1 MKILALGGS
10 GGMGRFAVT
19 SLINHKKIE
28 KIYVADVNAPSAK
41 TFASNFDTRVK
52 GIELDITNNEALIN
66 EMSKVDIVVNTTGPF
81 FKFGLPILKAAIE
94 TNTHYFDIC
103 DDWEPTE
110 KMLSMN
116 NDKKS
121 SKITGII
128 GLGASPG
135 LTNILAYL
143 AILELDE
150 VAKVYTG
157 WNISGAKPERK
168 SSQKGV
174 NAAIIHGIEQITG
187 RVKIFSNGKYEMAR
201 PLKKINV
208 NYPEI
213 GEKRA
218 YIFGHPEAISFPY
231 HYPNIKESLNLMHG
245 GEEWLVGIL
254 KFIRLLIEIKL
265 ITKNMAARIFA
276 RLNNSN
282 SSETKKIKTID
293 LPSVYGYAEG
303 KKGNKNFSVG
313 VTFDESIQNLSMGE
327 ATSLPLACGVKMFLD
342 GVISQRGIHAPES
355 GIIDP
360 KIFLDY
366 FAKEIA
372 EGIELSPLISINEE
386 NNFSNLQ

>member
-10 GGMGRFAVT
+10 GGMGRFAVS
-19 SLINHKKIE
+19 SLINHEKIK
-28 KIYVADVNAPSAK
+28 KIYVADVNASSAK
-41 TFASNFDTRVK
+41 TFASNFDSRVE
-52 GIELDITNNEALIN
+52 GLELDITNNESLIN
-66 EMSKVDIVVNTTGPF
+66 EMSKVDIVINTTGPF

-94 TNTHYFDIC
+94 TTTHYFDIC

-110 KMLSMN
+110 KMLLMN
-116 NDKKS
+116 NDEKS

-150 VAKVYTG
+150 VSKVYTG
-157 WNISGAKPERK
+157 WNISGAKPEEK

-174 NAAIIHGIEQITG
+174 NAAMVHGIEQVTG
-187 RVKIFSNGKYEMAR
+187 HVKVFNNGKYEMVR
-201 PLKKINV
+201 PLKEVIV

-231 HYPNIKESLNLMHG
+231 HYPNIKDSLNLMHG
-245 GEEWLVGIL
+245 GEKGLVGIL

-265 ITKNMAARIFA
+265 ISKNIAARIFTF
-276 RLNNSN
+276 LDNST
-282 SSETKKIKTID
+282 SSELKKNDISG

-303 KKGNKNFSVG
+303 KKGDKNFSVG
-313 VTFDESIQNLSMGE
+313 VTFDDSIQNLSMGE

-342 GVISQRGIHAPES
+342 GVILQRGIHSPES

-366 FAKEIA
+366 FAKEIGD
-372 EGIELSPLISINEE
+372 EIDLFPLVTKNE
-386 NNFSNLQ
+386 NNN

>member
-10 GGMGRFAVT
+10 GGMGRFAVS
-19 SLINHKKIE
+19 SLINHEKIK
-28 KIYVADVNAPSAK
+28 KIYVADVNASSAK
-41 TFASNFDTRVK
+41 TFASNFDSRVE
-52 GIELDITNNEALIN
+52 GLELDITNNESLIN
-66 EMSKVDIVVNTTGPF
+66 EMSKVDIVINTTGPF

-94 TNTHYFDIC
+94 TTTHYFDIC

-110 KMLSMN
+110 KMLLMN
-116 NDKKS
+116 NDEKS

-150 VAKVYTG
+150 VSKVYTG
-157 WNISGAKPERK
+157 WNISGAKPEEK
-168 SSQKGV
+168 SSQKGI
-174 NAAIIHGIEQITG
+174 NAAMVHGIEQVTG
-187 RVKIFSNGKYEMAR
+187 HVKVFNNGKYEMVR
-201 PLKKINV
+201 PLKEIMI

-213 GEKRA
+213 GERVA

-231 HYPNIKESLNLMHG
+231 HYPNIKDSLNLMHG
-245 GEEWLVGIL
+245 GEKGLVGIL

-265 ITKNMAARIFA
+265 ISKNIAARIFTF
-276 RLNNSN
+276 LDNST
-282 SSETKKIKTID
+282 SSELKKNDISG

-303 KKGNKNFSVG
+303 KKGDKNFSVG
-313 VTFDESIQNLSMGE
+313 VTFDDSIQNLSMGE

-342 GVISQRGIHAPES
+342 GVILQRGIHSPES

-366 FAKEIA
+366 FAKEIGD
-372 EGIELSPLISINEE
+372 EIDLFPLVTKNE
-386 NNFSNLQ
+386 NNN

>member
-10 GGMGRFAVT
+10 GGMGRFAVS
-19 SLINHKKIE
+19 SLINHEKIK
-28 KIYVADVNAPSAK
+28 KIYVADVNASSAK
-41 TFASNFDTRVK
+41 TFASNFDSRVE
-52 GIELDITNNEALIN
+52 GLELDITNNESLIN
-66 EMSKVDIVVNTTGPF
+66 EMSKVDIVINTTGPF

-94 TNTHYFDIC
+94 TTTHYFDIC

-110 KMLSMN
+110 KMLLMN
-116 NDKKS
+116 NDEKS

-150 VAKVYTG
+150 VSKVYTG
-157 WNISGAKPERK
+157 WNISGAKPEEK

-174 NAAIIHGIEQITG
+174 NAAMVHGIEQVTG
-187 RVKIFSNGKYEMAR
+187 HVKVFNNGKYEMVR
-201 PLKKINV
+201 PLKEVIV

-213 GEKRA
+213 GEKKA
-218 YIFGHPEAISFPY
+218 NIFGHPEAISFPY
-231 HYPNIKESLNLMHG
+231 HYPNIKDSLNLMHG
-245 GEEWLVGIL
+245 GEKGLVGIL

-265 ITKNMAARIFA
+265 ISKNIAARIFTF
-276 RLNNSN
+276 LDNST
-282 SSETKKIKTID
+282 SSELKKNDISG

-303 KKGNKNFSVG
+303 KKGDKNFSVG
-313 VTFDESIQNLSMGE
+313 VTFDDSIQNLSMGE

-342 GVISQRGIHAPES
+342 GVILQRGIHSPES

-366 FAKEIA
+366 FAKEIGD
-372 EGIELSPLISINEE
+372 EIDLFPLVTKNE
-386 NNFSNLQ
+386 NNN

>member
-10 GGMGRFAVT
+10 GGMGRFAVS
-19 SLINHKKIE
+19 SLINHEKIK
-28 KIYVADVNAPSAK
+28 KIYVADVNASSAK
-41 TFASNFDTRVK
+41 TFASNFDSRVE
-52 GIELDITNNEALIN
+52 GLELDITNNESLIN
-66 EMSKVDIVVNTTGPF
+66 EMSNVDIVINTTGPF

-94 TNTHYFDIC
+94 TTTHYFDIC

-110 KMLSMN
+110 KMLLMN
-116 NDKKS
+116 NDEKS

-150 VAKVYTG
+150 VSKVYTG
-157 WNISGAKPERK
+157 WNISGAKPEEK
-168 SSQKGV
+168 SSQKGI
-174 NAAIIHGIEQITG
+174 NAAMVHGIEQVTG
-187 RVKIFSNGKYEMAR
+187 HVKVFNNGKYEMVR
-201 PLKKINV
+201 PLKEIMI

-213 GEKRA
+213 GERVA

-231 HYPNIKESLNLMHG
+231 HYPNIKDSLNLMHG
-245 GEEWLVGIL
+245 GEKGLVGIL

-265 ITKNMAARIFA
+265 ISKNIAARIFTF
-276 RLNNSN
+276 LDNST
-282 SSETKKIKTID
+282 SSELKKNDISG

-303 KKGNKNFSVG
+303 KKGDKNFSVG
-313 VTFDESIQNLSMGE
+313 VTFDDSIQNLSMGE

-342 GVISQRGIHAPES
+342 GVILQRGIHSPES

-366 FAKEIA
+366 FAKEIGD
-372 EGIELSPLISINEE
+372 EIDLFPLVTKNE
-386 NNFSNLQ
+386 NNN

>member
-10 GGMGRFAVT
+10 GGMGRFAVS
-19 SLINHKKIE
+19 SLINHEKIK
-28 KIYVADVNAPSAK
+28 KIYVADVNASSAK
-41 TFASNFDTRVK
+41 TFASNFDSRVE
-52 GIELDITNNEALIN
+52 GLELDITNNESLIN
-66 EMSKVDIVVNTTGPF
+66 EMSKVDIVINTTGPF

-94 TNTHYFDIC
+94 TTTHYFDIC

-110 KMLSMN
+110 KMLLMN
-116 NDKKS
+116 NDEKS

-150 VAKVYTG
+150 VSKVYTG
-157 WNISGAKPERK
+157 WNISGAKPEEK
-168 SSQKGV
+168 SSQKGI
-174 NAAIIHGIEQITG
+174 NAAMVHGIEQVTG
-187 RVKIFSNGKYEMAR
+187 HVKVFNHGKYEMVR
-201 PLKKINV
+201 PLKEVIV

-231 HYPNIKESLNLMHG
+231 HYPNIKDSLNLMHG
-245 GEEWLVGIL
+245 GEKGLVGIL

-265 ITKNMAARIFA
+265 ISKNIAARIFTF
-276 RLNNSN
+276 LDNST
-282 SSETKKIKTID
+282 SSELKKNDISG

-303 KKGNKNFSVG
+303 KKGDKNFSVG
-313 VTFDESIQNLSMGE
+313 VTFDDSIQNLSMGE

-342 GVISQRGIHAPES
+342 GVILQRGIHSPES

-366 FAKEIA
+366 FAKEIGD
-372 EGIELSPLISINEE
+372 EIDLFPLVTKNE
-386 NNFSNLQ
+386 NNN

>member
-10 GGMGRFAVT
+10 GGMGRFAVS
-19 SLINHKKIE
+19 SLINHEKIK
-28 KIYVADVNAPSAK
+28 KIYVADVNASSAK
-41 TFASNFDTRVK
+41 TFASNFDSRVE
-52 GIELDITNNEALIN
+52 GLELDITNNESLIN
-66 EMSKVDIVVNTTGPF
+66 EMSKVDIVINTTGPF

-94 TNTHYFDIC
+94 TTTHYFDIC

-110 KMLSMN
+110 KMLLMN
-116 NDKKS
+116 NDEKS

-150 VAKVYTG
+150 VSKVYTG
-157 WNISGAKPERK
+157 WNISGAKPEEK

-174 NAAIIHGIEQITG
+174 NAAMVHGIEQVTG
-187 RVKIFSNGKYEMAR
+187 HVKVFNNGKYEMVR
-201 PLKKINV
+201 PLKEIMI

-213 GEKRA
+213 GKKVA

-231 HYPNIKESLNLMHG
+231 HYPNIKDSLNLMHG
-245 GEEWLVGIL
+245 GEKGLVGIL

-265 ITKNMAARIFA
+265 ISKNIAARIFTF
-276 RLNNSN
+276 LDNST
-282 SSETKKIKTID
+282 SSELKKNDISG

-303 KKGNKNFSVG
+303 KKGDKNFSVG
-313 VTFDESIQNLSMGE
+313 VTFDDSIQNLSMGE

-342 GVISQRGIHAPES
+342 GVILQRGIHSPES

-366 FAKEIA
+366 FAKEIGD
-372 EGIELSPLISINEE
+372 EIDLFPLVTKNE
-386 NNFSNLQ
+386 NNN

>member
-10 GGMGRFAVT
+10 GGMGRFAVH
-19 SLINHKKIE
+19 SLINHKAVK
-28 KIYVADVNAPSAK
+28 KIYIADLNGSSAK
-41 TFASNFDTRVK
+41 EFASNFDDRVE
-52 GIELDITNNEALIN
+52 GLELDITNNEALIN

-81 FKFGLPILKAAIE
+81 FKFGLPILKAAID

-110 KMLSMN
+110 KMLLLN
-116 NDKKS
+116 NDERS
-121 SKITGII
+121 SEITGII

-150 VAKVYTG
+150 VSKVYTG
-157 WNISGAKPERK
+157 WDISGAKPEDK

-174 NAAIIHGIEQITG
+174 NAAMVHGIQQVIG
-187 RVKIFSNGKYEMAR
+187 YVKVFNNGEYEMVR
-201 PLKKINV
+201 PLKEIMV

-213 GEKRA
+213 GEKKA
-218 YIFGHPEAISFPY
+218 NIFGHPEAVSFPY

-245 GEEWLVGIL
+245 GDKGIVGIL

-265 ITKNMAARIFA
+265 ISKNMAARIFTW
-276 RLNNSN
+276 LENSS
-282 SSETKKIKTID
+282 SSETKKTD
-293 LPSVYGYAEG
+293 LINLPGIYGYVEG
-303 KKGNKNFSVG
+303 KKGNKSLSVG
-313 VTFDESIQNLSMGE
+313 VTFDDSIQNISMGE

-342 GVISQRGIHAPES
+342 GVITQRGIHAPES

-360 KIFLDY
+360 KIFIDY
-366 FAKEIA
+366 FAKEISDRVK
-372 EGIELSPLISINEE
+372 LKPLITFSE
-386 NNFSNLQ
+386 NNG

>member
-10 GGMGRFAVT
+10 GGMGRFAVR
-19 SLINHKKIE
+19 SLINHEKIE
-28 KIYVADVNAPSAK
+28 KIFVADINAPSAK
-41 TFASNFDTRVK
+41 NFASDFDNRVE
-52 GIELDITNNEALIN
+52 GLELDINNNAALIH

-81 FKFGLPILKAAIE
+81 FKFGLTILKAAIE

-110 KMLSMN
+110 KMLLLN
-116 NDKKS
+116 NDNRS
-121 SKITGII
+121 SEITGII

-150 VAKVYTG
+150 VSKVYTG
-157 WNISGAKPERK
+157 WNISGAKPEDK

-174 NAAIIHGIEQITG
+174 NAAMVHGIQQITG
-187 RVKIFSNGKYEMAR
+187 YVKVFKNGKYEMVR
-201 PLKKINV
+201 PLKEVMV

-213 GEKRA
+213 GEKKA
-218 YIFGHPEAISFPY
+218 NIFGHPEAVSFPY
-231 HYPNIKESLNLMHG
+231 HYPNIKDSLNLMHG
-245 GEEWLVGIL
+245 GEKGLVGTL

-265 ITKNMAARIFA
+265 ISKNMAARIFNW
-276 RLNNSN
+276 LDSSS
-282 SSETKKIKTID
+282 SSETKKADLID

-303 KKGNKNFSVG
+303 KIGNKNFSVG
-313 VTFDESIQNLSMGE
+313 VTFDDSIQNLSMGE

-342 GVISQRGIHAPES
+342 GVITQRGIHAPES

-360 KIFLDY
+360 KKFLDY
-366 FAKEIA
+366 FAKEIGS
-372 EGIELSPLISINEE
+372 GIQLSPLITINED
-386 NNFSNLQ
+386 NDF

>member
-1 MKILALGGS
+1 MKILALGGG
-10 GGMGRFAVT
+10 GGMGRFAVR
-19 SLINHKKIE
+19 SLINHAKIE
-28 KIYVADVNAPSAK
+28 KIYVADINASSAK
-41 TFASNFDTRVK
+41 NFASNFDSRIE
-52 GIELDITNNEALIN
+52 GFELDITNNESLIN
-66 EMSKVDIVVNTTGPF
+66 EMSKVDIVINTTGPF
-81 FKFGLPILKAAIE
+81 FKFGLPILKAAVE
-94 TNTHYFDIC
+94 TTTHYFDIC

-110 KMLSMN
+110 KMLLMN
-116 NDKKS
+116 NDEKS

-150 VAKVYTG
+150 VSKVYTG
-157 WNISGAKPERK
+157 WNISGAKPEEK

-174 NAAIIHGIEQITG
+174 NAAMVHGIEQVTG
-187 RVKIFSNGKYEMAR
+187 HVKVFNNGKYEMAR
-201 PLKKINV
+201 PLKEVIV

-231 HYPNIKESLNLMHG
+231 HYPNIKDSLNLMHG
-245 GEEWLVGIL
+245 GEKGLVGIL

-265 ITKNMAARIFA
+265 ISKNIAARIFTF
-276 RLNNSN
+276 LDNST
-282 SSETKKIKTID
+282 SSELKKNDISS
-293 LPSVYGYAEG
+293 LPNIYGYAEG
-303 KKGNKNFSVG
+303 KKGDKNFSVG
-313 VTFDESIQNLSMGE
+313 VTFDDSIQNLSMGE

-342 GVISQRGIHAPES
+342 GVILQRGIHSPES

-366 FAKEIA
+366 FAKEIGD
-372 EGIELSPLISINEE
+372 EIDLFPLVTKNE
-386 NNFSNLQ
+386 NNN

>member
-10 GGMGRFAVT
+10 GGMGRFAVS
-19 SLINHKKIE
+19 SLINHEKIK
-28 KIYVADVNAPSAK
+28 KIYVADVNASSAK
-41 TFASNFDTRVK
+41 TFASNFDSRVE
-52 GIELDITNNEALIN
+52 GLELDITNNESLIN
-66 EMSKVDIVVNTTGPF
+66 EMSKVDIVINTTGPF

-94 TNTHYFDIC
+94 TTTHYFDIC

-110 KMLSMN
+110 KMLLMN
-116 NDKKS
+116 NDEKS

-150 VAKVYTG
+150 VSKVYTG
-157 WNISGAKPERK
+157 WNISGAKPEEK
-168 SSQKGV
+168 SSQKGI
-174 NAAIIHGIEQITG
+174 NAAMVHGIEQVTG
-187 RVKIFSNGKYEMAR
+187 HVKVFNNGKYEMVR
-201 PLKKINV
+201 PLKEIMI

-213 GEKRA
+213 GKKVA

-231 HYPNIKESLNLMHG
+231 HYPNIKDSLNLMHG
-245 GEEWLVGIL
+245 GEKGLVGIL

-265 ITKNMAARIFA
+265 ISKNIAARIFTF
-276 RLNNSN
+276 LDNST
-282 SSETKKIKTID
+282 SSELKKNDISG

-303 KKGNKNFSVG
+303 KKGDKNFSVG
-313 VTFDESIQNLSMGE
+313 VTFDDSIQNLSMGE

-342 GVISQRGIHAPES
+342 GVILQRGIHSPES

-366 FAKEIA
+366 FAKEIGD
-372 EGIELSPLISINEE
+372 EIDLFPLVTKNE
-386 NNFSNLQ
+386 NNN

>member
-10 GGMGRFAVT
+10 GGMGRFAVH
-19 SLINHKKIE
+19 SLINHKAVK
-28 KIYVADVNAPSAK
+28 KIYIADLNGSSAK
-41 TFASNFDTRVK
+41 EFASNFDDRVE
-52 GIELDITNNEALIN
+52 GLELDINNNAALIH

-81 FKFGLPILKAAIE
+81 FKFGLPILKAAID

-110 KMLSMN
+110 KMLLLN
-116 NDKKS
+116 NDERS
-121 SKITGII
+121 SEITGII

-150 VAKVYTG
+150 VSKVYTG
-157 WNISGAKPERK
+157 WDISGAKPEDK

-174 NAAIIHGIEQITG
+174 NAAMVHGIQQVIG
-187 RVKIFSNGKYEMAR
+187 YVKVFNNGKYEMVR
-201 PLKKINV
+201 PLKEVMV

-213 GEKRA
+213 GEKKA
-218 YIFGHPEAISFPY
+218 NIFGHPEAVSFPY
-231 HYPNIKESLNLMHG
+231 HYPNIKVSLNLIHG
-245 GEEWLVGIL
+245 GEKGIVGIL

-265 ITKNMAARIFA
+265 ISKNMAARIFTW
-276 RLNNSN
+276 LDNSS
-282 SSETKKIKTID
+282 SSETKKKD
-293 LPSVYGYAEG
+293 LINLPGIYGYAEG

-313 VTFDESIQNLSMGE
+313 VTFDDSIQNLSMGE

-342 GVISQRGIHAPES
+342 GLITQRGIHAPES

-360 KIFLDY
+360 KIFIDY
-366 FAKEIA
+366 LAKEINN
-372 EGIELSPLISINEE
+372 GVKLKPLITFSE
-386 NNFSNLQ
+386 NNG

>member
-10 GGMGRFAVT
+10 GGMGRFAVR
-19 SLINHKKIE
+19 SLINHEKIKKIF
-28 KIYVADVNAPSAK
+28 IADINAPSAK
-41 TFASNFDTRVK
+41 NFASDFDNRVE
-52 GIELDITNNEALIN
+52 GLELDINDNVALMR

-110 KMLSMN
+110 KMLLMN
-116 NDKKS
+116 NDEKS
-121 SKITGII
+121 SEITGII

-150 VAKVYTG
+150 VSKVYTG
-157 WNISGAKPERK
+157 WNIAGAKPEDK

-174 NAAIIHGIEQITG
+174 NAAMVHGIEQVTG
-187 RVKIFSNGKYEMAR
+187 HVKVFKNGKFEMVR
-201 PLKKINV
+201 PLKEVIV

-213 GEKRA
+213 GEKKA
-218 YIFGHPEAISFPY
+218 NIFGHPEAISFPY
-231 HYPNIKESLNLMHG
+231 HYPNIKDSLNLMHG
-245 GEEWLVGIL
+245 GEKGLVGIL

-265 ITKNMAARIFA
+265 ISKNMAARIFTW
-276 RLNNSN
+276 LDNSIP
-282 SSETKKIKTID
+282 SEIKKIDTID

-303 KKGNKNFSVG
+303 KKGDKNFSVG
-313 VTFDESIQNLSMGE
+313 VTFDDSIQNLSMGE

-366 FAKEIA
+366 FAKEIGN
-372 EGIELSPLISINEE
+372 GIELSPLISINEE
-386 NNFSNLQ
+386 IDL

>member
-10 GGMGRFAVT
+10 GGMGRFAVS
-19 SLINHKKIE
+19 SLINHEKIK
-28 KIYVADVNAPSAK
+28 KIYVADVNASSAK
-41 TFASNFDTRVK
+41 TFASNFDSRVE
-52 GIELDITNNEALIN
+52 GLELDITNNESLIN
-66 EMSKVDIVVNTTGPF
+66 EMSKVDIVINTTGPF

-94 TNTHYFDIC
+94 TTTHYFDIC

-110 KMLSMN
+110 KMLLMN
-116 NDKKS
+116 NDEKS

-150 VAKVYTG
+150 VSKVYTG
-157 WNISGAKPERK
+157 WNISGAKPEEK

-174 NAAIIHGIEQITG
+174 NAAMVHGIEQVTG
-187 RVKIFSNGKYEMAR
+187 HVKVFNNGKYEMVR
-201 PLKKINV
+201 PLKEVIV

-231 HYPNIKESLNLMHG
+231 HYPNIKDSLNLMHG
-245 GEEWLVGIL
+245 GEKGLVGIL

-265 ITKNMAARIFA
+265 ISKNMAARIFTF
-276 RLNNSN
+276 LDNST
-282 SSETKKIKTID
+282 SSELKKNDISV

-303 KKGNKNFSVG
+303 KKGDKNFSVG
-313 VTFDESIQNLSMGE
+313 VTFDDSIQNLSMGE

-342 GVISQRGIHAPES
+342 GVILQRGIHSPES

-366 FAKEIA
+366 FAKEIGD
-372 EGIELSPLISINEE
+372 EIDLFPLVTKNE
-386 NNFSNLQ
+386 NNN

>member
-10 GGMGRFAVT
+10 GGMGRFAVR
-19 SLINHKKIE
+19 SLINHKAVK
-28 KIYVADVNAPSAK
+28 KIYIADLNGSSAK
-41 TFASNFDTRVK
+41 EFASNFDDRVE
-52 GIELDITNNEALIN
+52 GLELDITNNEALIN

-81 FKFGLPILKAAIE
+81 FKFGLPILKAAID

-110 KMLSMN
+110 KMLLLN
-116 NDKKS
+116 NDERS
-121 SKITGII
+121 SEITGII

-150 VAKVYTG
+150 VSKVYTG
-157 WNISGAKPERK
+157 WDISGAKPEDK

-174 NAAIIHGIEQITG
+174 NAAMVHGIQQVIG
-187 RVKIFSNGKYEMAR
+187 YVKVFNNGKYEMVR
-201 PLKKINV
+201 PLKEIMV

-213 GEKRA
+213 GEKKA
-218 YIFGHPEAISFPY
+218 NIFGHPEAVSFPY

-245 GEEWLVGIL
+245 GEKGIVGIL

-265 ITKNMAARIFA
+265 ISKNMAARIFTW
-276 RLNNSN
+276 LENSS
-282 SSETKKIKTID
+282 SSETKKTD
-293 LPSVYGYAEG
+293 LINLPGIYGYVEG
-303 KKGNKNFSVG
+303 KKGNKSLSVG
-313 VTFDESIQNLSMGE
+313 VTFDDSIQNISMGE

-342 GVISQRGIHAPES
+342 GVITQRGIHAPES

-360 KIFLDY
+360 KIFIDY
-366 FAKEIA
+366 FAKEISDRVK
-372 EGIELSPLISINEE
+372 LKPLITFSE
-386 NNFSNLQ
+386 NNG

>member
-10 GGMGRFAVT
+10 GGMGRFAVH
-19 SLINHKKIE
+19 SLINHKAVK
-28 KIYVADVNAPSAK
+28 KIYIADLNGSSAK
-41 TFASNFDTRVK
+41 EFASNFDDRVE
-52 GIELDITNNEALIN
+52 GLELDITNNEALIN

-81 FKFGLPILKAAIE
+81 FKFGLPILKAAID

-110 KMLSMN
+110 KMLLLN
-116 NDKKS
+116 NDERS
-121 SKITGII
+121 SEITGII

-150 VAKVYTG
+150 VSKVYTG
-157 WNISGAKPERK
+157 WDISGAKPEDK

-174 NAAIIHGIEQITG
+174 NAAMVHGIQQVTG
-187 RVKIFSNGKYEMAR
+187 YVKVFNNGKYEMVR
-201 PLKKINV
+201 PLKEIMV

-213 GEKRA
+213 GEKKA
-218 YIFGHPEAISFPY
+218 NIFGHPEAVSFPY

-245 GEEWLVGIL
+245 GEKGIVGIL

-265 ITKNMAARIFA
+265 ISKNMAARIFTW
-276 RLNNSN
+276 LENSS
-282 SSETKKIKTID
+282 SSETKKTD
-293 LPSVYGYAEG
+293 LINLPGIYGYVEG
-303 KKGNKNFSVG
+303 KKGNKSLSVG
-313 VTFDESIQNLSMGE
+313 VTFDDSIQNISMGE

-342 GVISQRGIHAPES
+342 GVITQRGIHAPES

-360 KIFLDY
+360 KIFIDY
-366 FAKEIA
+366 FAKEISDRVK
-372 EGIELSPLISINEE
+372 LKPLITFSE
-386 NNFSNLQ
+386 NNG

>member
-10 GGMGRFAVT
+10 GGMGRFAVH
-19 SLINHKKIE
+19 SLINHKAVK
-28 KIYVADVNAPSAK
+28 KIYIADLNGSSAK
-41 TFASNFDTRVK
+41 EFASNFDDRVE
-52 GIELDITNNEALIN
+52 GLELDINNNAALIH

-81 FKFGLPILKAAIE
+81 FKFGLPILKAAID

-110 KMLSMN
+110 KMLLLN
-116 NDKKS
+116 NDERS
-121 SKITGII
+121 SEITGII

-150 VAKVYTG
+150 VSKVYTG
-157 WNISGAKPERK
+157 WDISGAKPEDK

-174 NAAIIHGIEQITG
+174 NAAMVHGIQQVIG
-187 RVKIFSNGKYEMAR
+187 YVKVFNNGKYEMVR
-201 PLKKINV
+201 PLKEVMV

-213 GEKRA
+213 GEKKA
-218 YIFGHPEAISFPY
+218 NIFGHPEAVSFPY
-231 HYPNIKESLNLMHG
+231 HYPNIKVSLNLIHG
-245 GEEWLVGIL
+245 GEKGIVGIL

-265 ITKNMAARIFA
+265 ISKNMAARIFTW
-276 RLNNSN
+276 LDNSS
-282 SSETKKIKTID
+282 SSETKKKD
-293 LPSVYGYAEG
+293 LINLPGIYGYAEG

-313 VTFDESIQNLSMGE
+313 VTFDDSIQNLSMGE

-342 GVISQRGIHAPES
+342 GLITQRGIHAPES

-360 KIFLDY
+360 KIFIDY
-366 FAKEIA
+366 LAKEINNVVKFK
-372 EGIELSPLISINEE
+372 PLITFSE
-386 NNFSNLQ
+386 NNG

>member
-10 GGMGRFAVT
+10 GGMGRFAVS
-19 SLINHKKIE
+19 SLINHEKIK
-28 KIYVADVNAPSAK
+28 KIYVADVNASSAK
-41 TFASNFDTRVK
+41 TFASNFDSRVE
-52 GIELDITNNEALIN
+52 GLELDITNNESLIN
-66 EMSKVDIVVNTTGPF
+66 EMSKVDIVINTTGPF

-94 TNTHYFDIC
+94 TTTHYFDIC

-110 KMLSMN
+110 KMLLMN
-116 NDKKS
+116 NDEKS

-150 VAKVYTG
+150 VSKVYTG
-157 WNISGAKPERK
+157 WNISGAKPEEK
-168 SSQKGV
+168 SSQKGI
-174 NAAIIHGIEQITG
+174 NAAMVHGIEQVTG
-187 RVKIFSNGKYEMAR
+187 HVKVFNNGKYEMVR
-201 PLKKINV
+201 PLKEVIV

-231 HYPNIKESLNLMHG
+231 HYPNIKDSLNLMHG
-245 GEEWLVGIL
+245 GEKGLVGIL

-265 ITKNMAARIFA
+265 ISKNMAARIFTW
-276 RLNNSN
+276 LDNSIP
-282 SSETKKIKTID
+282 SEIKKIDTID

-303 KKGNKNFSVG
+303 KKGDKNFSVG
-313 VTFDESIQNLSMGE
+313 VTFDNSIQNLSMGE

-366 FAKEIA
+366 FAKEIGN
-372 EGIELSPLISINEE
+372 GIELSPLISINEDID
-386 NNFSNLQ
+386 L